1 MPNTIRTASSLRT
14 AVFAPLESSGKAE
27 QVERRIA
34 DAISLGLLKH
44 GEKLPSESEMGRLL
58 GVAPVT
64 CREALEKLRS
74 RGLVETRRGREGG
87 SYVTYTGTS
96 RSAELHSR
104 LTTLS
109 RVDLRDIGTVYG
121 AIAGTA
127 AEMAATRVS
136 DDDVYQFNRA
146 FETADFGT
154 ESGARRALMTFR
166 LDVAA
171 ASHSPRLVNEEVVAQ
186 AEFGPLL
193 WLGLEHDIERTHTQ
207 KVIRDTIR
215 ALSEADGARARALT
229 LDHIAHMVA
238 LLIDEKINPHEGTR

>member
-14 AVFAPLESSGKAE
+14 AVFAPLESSGKAA

-44 GEKLPSESEMGRLL
+44 GEKLPTEAEMGRLM

-64 CREALEKLRS
+64 CREALEQLRG

-87 SYVTYTGTS
+87 SFVTYSGTS
-96 RSAELHSR
+96 RSVELHAR
-104 LTTLS
+104 LTKIS

-136 DDDVYQFNRA
+136 DDDVYQFNRGL
-146 FETADFGT
+146 ESADFST

-171 ASHSPRLVNEEVVAQ
+171 SSHSPRLVNEEVVAQ

-193 WLGLEHDIERTHTQ
+193 WLGLEHDAERLHTQ

-215 ALSEADGARARALT
+215 ALSEADGSRARTLT
-229 LDHIAHMVA
+229 LDHISHMVA
-238 LLIDEKINPHEGTR
+238 VLIDEKANPHEGAR